1 MNNITT
7 TGFDKLCSTILETN
21 ENIQSV
27 SIINKHG
34 RAIERRVQDKTS
46 VQTVNQKNEEMFFMQ
61 CALTVSMGRDFDDEF
76 GEIGYIHVDRKNLS
90 MLSFPLFD
98 NIVLVTSKA
107 AMSPI
112 TLARKISAIIK
123 KHCMQDTTAHTLE
136 EGHKEMPKSMIQ
148 VSMHNP

>member
-1 MNNITT
+1 MNNISTI
-7 TGFDKLCSTILETN
+7 GFDELCNTILETN
-21 ENIQSV
+21 DNIQSV

-46 VQTVNQKNEEMFFMQ
+46 LQAVNQKSEEMFFMQ
-61 CALTVSMGRDFDDEF
+61 CALTISMGRDFDDEF

-112 TLARKISAIIK
+112 ALARKITTIIK
-123 KHCMQDTTAHTLE
+123 KHYMQDTTMKNNTWQRE
-136 EGHKEMPKSMIQ
+136 IPKSMIQ
-148 VSMHNP
+148 ISMHNS

>member
-1 MNNITT
+1 MNSISTI
-7 TGFDKLCSTILETN
+7 GFDELCNTILETN
-21 ENIQSV
+21 DNIQSV
-27 SIINKHG
+27 CIINRHG

-46 VQTVNQKNEEMFFMQ
+46 LQVVNQKSEEMFFMQ
-61 CALTVSMGRDFDDEF
+61 CALTISMGRDFDDEF

-112 TLARKISAIIK
+112 ALARKITTVIK
-123 KHCMQDTTAHTLE
+123 KHCMQDTTMKNNTWQR
-136 EGHKEMPKSMIQ
+136 EMPKSMIQ
-148 VSMHNP
+148 LSMHNS